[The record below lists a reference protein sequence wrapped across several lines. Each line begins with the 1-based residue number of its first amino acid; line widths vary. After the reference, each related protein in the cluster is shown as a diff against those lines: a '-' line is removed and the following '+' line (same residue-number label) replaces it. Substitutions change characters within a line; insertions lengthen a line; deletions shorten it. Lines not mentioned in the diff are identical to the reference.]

1 MSIVLI
7 ILALAVLTALLARL
21 VTTVRADGYGV
32 RPAPRSHPTDGPSGT
47 ATGFWDHHPHV

>member
-7 ILALAVLTALLARL
+7 VLALAVLTALLARL

-32 RPAPRSHPTDGPSGT
+32 RPAPRSHPTDGSSGV
-47 ATGFWDHHPHV
+47 ASGFWEHHPHV